1 MAGDETAKGNSKFI
15 KWFIILGIIILVL
28 TGIYL
33 IMGFFYPEAVP
44 GTIFSNS
51 NFKRDV
57 NILILGLDDKES
69 VKKGEIEANSIY
81 VARLNGKENEIT
93 VAAVSPDEKIEDKY
107 LKNFSLE
114 DIQKTIEE
122 NNNIEIDY
130 YFAMSY
136 DGFKKIVDELS
147 GIEVKLERQ
156 LEVPEMGLLLK
167 EGKNLLSG
175 KEALNFVRYHNHKNN
190 GKERIERQQKV
201 INGIFDKW
209 MQAITL
215 LNISKL
221 YKTIIESYKSVNTNL
236 DTFFVKEII
245 KFLRDH
251 NNMEIKYEI
260 IDFWSSVESRSIN
273 KYNIAIS

>member
-1 MAGDETAKGNSKFI
+1 MAGDETAKGDNKFI
-15 KWFIILGIIILVL
+15 KWLIIIGIIILL

-33 IMGFFYPEAVP
+33 LIGFFYPEAVP

-51 NFKRDV
+51 NFERDI

-93 VAAVSPDEKIEDKY
+93 VVAVSPDEKIEDKY

-114 DIQKTIEE
+114 DIQKVIEE
-122 NNNIEIDY
+122 NKNIEIDY

-147 GIEVKLERQ
+147 GIEVKLERP

-167 EGKNLLSG
+167 EGNNLLSG

-201 INGIFDKW
+201 INGIFDKV
-209 MQAITL
+209 MQANTL

-221 YKTIIESYKSVNTNL
+221 YKTIIESYKSVKTNL
-236 DTFFVKEII
+236 DTVFVKDII

-260 IDFWSSVESRSIN
+260 MDFN
-273 KYNIAIS
+273 L